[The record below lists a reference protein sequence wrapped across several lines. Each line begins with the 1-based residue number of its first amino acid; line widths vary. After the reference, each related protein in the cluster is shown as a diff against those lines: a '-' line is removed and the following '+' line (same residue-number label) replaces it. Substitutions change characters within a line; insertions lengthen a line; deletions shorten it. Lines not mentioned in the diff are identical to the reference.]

1 MLPRNSNRQKSIAV
15 IVNPSSAGGK
25 TLLRWPE
32 FEQSLITAGFSV
44 TKHFSTSESDFRE
57 AVRYF
62 SRKFKMIGVCG
73 GDSSLTI
80 AAEELQEKKF
90 RGELVFFP
98 AGSVN
103 DLVLAIGA
111 HSLKPRSIFLG
122 NLEGP
127 ADQKLFIGQA
137 NWGLGVV
144 VNRWVGKI
152 LAALPFLRPVT
163 GLIGFVCIVVAH
175 VLHRELVEAE
185 IIAGKSRSKDDYSII
200 IVSQISHWAS
210 GLNFCPGASY
220 ASPVFQVVTVKRC
233 GLLRLIR
240 IILAAKNG
248 GHLAFDEVSQSE
260 AATVTLHFAWP
271 QAVQVDGD
279 ILRAAGA
286 EVLAADYSLGKLKTG
301 FTLSL
306 PAAPLSAHP

>member
-1 MLPRNSNRQKSIAV
+1 MLPRNSNRQKNIAV

-57 AVRYF
+57 TVKYF

-185 IIAGKSRSKDDYSII
+185 IIAGKSRSKGEPDQPLGFRFELLPRR
-200 IVSQISHWAS
+200 IVRQPRLSGRDREKVWATAAHAHHS
-210 GLNFCPGASY
+210 CG
-220 ASPVFQVVTVKRC
+220 QKRRPP
-233 GLLRLIR
+233 RL
-240 IILAAKNG
+240 
-248 GHLAFDEVSQSE
+248 
-260 AATVTLHFAWP
+260 
-271 QAVQVDGD
+271 
-279 ILRAAGA
+279 
-286 EVLAADYSLGKLKTG
+286 
-301 FTLSL
+301 
-306 PAAPLSAHP
+306 